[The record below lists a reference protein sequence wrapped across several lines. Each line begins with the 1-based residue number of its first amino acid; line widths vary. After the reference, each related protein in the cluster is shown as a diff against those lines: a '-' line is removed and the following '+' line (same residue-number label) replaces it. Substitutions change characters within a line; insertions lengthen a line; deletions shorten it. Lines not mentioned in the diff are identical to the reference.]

1 MAKKNKE
8 TKAPFPIAGLSMV
21 FVAVFLFLAL
31 VSYDPADPS
40 WNHRVG
46 KATEIQNWMGYIG
59 SWIADGLYV
68 IFGITAFF
76 IPFFLTEYGVRS
88 LRRLGLPP
96 WTKILSTFII
106 FFVTAALL
114 GIFFPTINL
123 FSTTLETG
131 GVIGGIIG
139 GALQAYLNSRGSLI
153 LLLMLLCAG
162 AMIGYDMATP
172 YHALMDLKEHLRESW
187 EVRVRRKE
195 LEKRTKP
202 ARPEKKKEAREPDEE
217 EDKGGKGEKKE
228 PQITISGASQEDKI
242 ISEIPKQATL
252 DFVDNYQLPPLS
264 LLAKPPAKNRTITEK
279 ELKANATLIV
289 SKLKDFGVEGEILE
303 IKPGPVITMYEFTP
317 APGIKINK
325 IVSLADDLA
334 MALKASPV
342 RVVAPIPGKNA
353 VGIEIPNRTRETVS
367 LKSTLASKEFVM
379 SNEPLT
385 LALGSNI
392 EGLPVVTSLAK
403 MPHLLIAGATG
414 TGKSVGLNTMIL
426 SLLYR
431 YDPSE
436 LKFIMIDPKRIELSH
451 YEGIPHLLYPVVTNA
466 KEAIPVLKWAV
477 AEMDVRYEW
486 FKDLGVKGLDSYN
499 KKVKKTGKNPSTTL
513 ATLKDEH
520 EKTGLLPK
528 LVIVIDEMA
537 DLMMVNKE
545 VETYIARLAQMARAA
560 GIHMVVATQRPS
572 VDVITGLIKSNFPS
586 RISFRVSSKIDSRT
600 ILDSSGADQLL
611 GMGDMLFLTPGNSG
625 LVRIHGAY
633 VSEDELDAV
642 VDFIRSQGGPE
653 YIEGLTDQIAQLARE
668 DDGAG
673 GNGNG
678 GSLDEEYD
686 PVYDEAL
693 EFVTSKGTA
702 SISLIQRRFRIGYNR
717 AARIIEQMERE
728 GILGPSDTAGKP
740 RKVLVTSYA
749 SELEE

>member
-8 TKAPFPIAGLSMV
+8 TRIPFPIPGIFIL
-21 FVAVFLFLAL
+21 FIAVFLFLSL
-31 VSYDPADPS
+31 ISYDPSDPS
-40 WNHRVG
+40 FSHYQKV
-46 KATEIQNWMGYIG
+46 KEINNWIGIIG
-59 SWIADGLYV
+59 SYTANGLYILFGV
-68 IFGITAFF
+68 TALIIPLFLAEFSVRFFRKTASAGWVKGLSIFILFF
-76 IPFFLTEYGVRS
+76 AT
-88 LRRLGLPP
+88 LGL
-96 WTKILSTFII
+96 LDI
-106 FFVTAALL
+106 FMKD
-114 GIFFPTINL
+114 ISL
-123 FSTTLETG
+123 FSTTMPSG
-131 GVIGGIIG
+131 GLLGKIIG
-139 GALQAYLNSRGSLI
+139 GALYKYLNAWGSLM

-162 AMIGYDMATP
+162 ALIGYDFATP
-172 YHALMDLKEHLRESW
+172 YHTIKDLTGALRENW

-195 LEKRTKP
+195 LENRTKP
-202 ARPEKKKEAREPDEE
+202 KPQKKGSEEIEDEPPAKTSKAD
-217 EDKGGKGEKKE
+217 KKE
-228 PQITISGASQEDKI
+228 PQITISGSGREDKSI
-242 ISEIPKQATL
+242 TEIPKQATL
-252 DFVDNYQLPPLS
+252 DFVNNYQLPPLS
-264 LLAKPPAKNRTITEK
+264 LLSKPPSKNRVITEK
-279 ELKANATLIV
+279 ELKANATLIIG
-289 SKLKDFGVEGEILE
+289 KLKDFGVEGEILE

-353 VGIEIPNRTRETVS
+353 VGIEIPNRSREMVY
-367 LKSTLASKEFVM
+367 LKHTLASKEFVM
-379 SNEPLT
+379 SNSPLT

-392 EGLPVVTSLAK
+392 EGIPVVTNLEK

-431 YDPSE
+431 NNPAE

-451 YEGIPHLLYPVVTNA
+451 YEGIPHLLYPVVVNP

-477 AEMDVRYEW
+477 AEMEMRYEW
-486 FKDLGVKGLDSYN
+486 FKDLGVKGVDSYN
-499 KKVKKTGKNPSTTL
+499 KKVKKNAKETCPTL
-513 ATLKDEH
+513 ATLKNEH

-537 DLMMVNKE
+537 DLMMVNRE

-560 GIHMVVATQRPS
+560 GIHMIVATQRPS

-611 GMGDMLFLTPGNSG
+611 GLGDMLFLTPGSSG
-625 LVRIHGAY
+625 LTRIHGAF
-633 VSEDELDAV
+633 VSEDELDQV
-642 VDFIRSQGGPE
+642 VDFIRQQGGPE
-653 YIEGLTDQIAQLARE
+653 YIEGLGDQIARLADE
-668 DDGAG
+668 DS
-673 GNGNG
+673 NGNG
-678 GSLDEEYD
+678 GGSTLNEEYD

-693 EFVTSKGTA
+693 EFVTSKGSA

-717 AARIIEQMERE
+717 AARIVEQMERE
-728 GILGPSDTAGKP
+728 GIIGPSDTAGKP

-749 SELEE
+749 TELED